1 MRKKVVLLALAL
13 LASASFDVVK
23 AASQKKKTRSTEQKA
38 QVKTLATPSDSLSYA
53 VGMTLTDGLLPFLK
67 SSYGIESDQLGAVQ
81 EAFRE
86 TMAQGITPEIRARI
100 AGQDV
105 AYRVIERM
113 LPKIKE
119 DLEGSKDSL
128 NVQLFTEGFANGME
142 KNYTT
147 MADTT
152 AAKYFDKT
160 LKQIKDD
167 RNAATKKEGEDFLT
181 ANAKKEGIV
190 TLPSGLQYE
199 VLTAGTGIVATAD
212 DQVIVKY
219 EGKLLDG
226 TVFDSSYKRGDGTT
240 KFRPNQVIKGWT
252 EALTKMPV
260 GSKWKLYIPYNLAY
274 GERGTGKIKPY
285 SALLFTVEVVN
296 VEKKQAKTET
306 ANPASATQKPAAK
319 TTNNQE
325 KKSK

>member
-38 QVKTLATPSDSLSYA
+38 QAKTLATPSDSLSYA

-152 AAKYFDKT
+152 ATKYFDKT

-167 RNAATKKEGEDFLT
+167 RNAATKKEGEDFLA

-252 EALTKMPV
+252 EALTMMPV

-296 VEKKQAKTET
+296 VEKKHAKTET

-319 TTNNQE
+319 TTNNQK